1 MATKNTTYK
10 NWLTVGLVAGALAL
24 GACSKKDDTPME
36 TEADTTVDAQT
47 SVEESATASDSDD
60 VAVASADDE
69 GMDVTNN
76 DDVAVATA
84 EDADMID
91 GTEDSEHV
99 STY

>member
-1 MATKNTTYK
+1 MATKNATYK

-24 GACSKKDDTPME
+24 SACSKDETPME
-36 TEADTTVDAQT
+36 TQADTTVDAQT
-47 SVEESATASDSDD
+47 SVEENATATSS
-60 VAVASADDE
+60 
-69 GMDVTNN
+69 

-84 EDADMID
+84 DDGMVIETTDDVAVATADDAEMLD

>member
-1 MATKNTTYK
+1 MVTTNK
-10 NWLTVGLVAGALAL
+10 TIKSWMTVGLVASALAL
-24 GACSKKDDTPME
+24 SACGKQDETPME
-36 TEADTTVDAQT
+36 TEAETTVDAQT
-47 SVEESATASDSDD
+47 PVEDNATASDSDD
-60 VAVASADDE
+60 IAVASADE

-84 EDADMID
+84 EDADMLD

>member
-10 NWLTVGLVAGALAL
+10 NWLTVGLVASALAL
-24 GACSKKDDTPME
+24 GACSKKDETPME

-47 SVEESATASDSDD
+47 SVEESATASD
-60 VAVASADDE
+60 
-69 GMDVTNN
+69 N

>member
-47 SVEESATASDSDD
+47 SVEESATASD
-60 VAVASADDE
+60 
-69 GMDVTNN
+69 N

-84 EDADMID
+84 EDADMMD